1 METTKYTAVIIL
13 NYNNVEDTIDC
24 VKSVEKFNTAPI
36 KFVIVDNGSKRAD
49 AVSILDDAFKKTFL
63 NRYKRFG
70 ESDKVQKL
78 PYVSFIV
85 SETNDGYACGNNK
98 GLRFAKMD
106 DDIDRI
112 LILNNDVLFVE
123 DIIPQL
129 CQALE
134 KLPNAG
140 IVSPILYKKDMNGID
155 YNCARLNQ
163 TNWQIIFTYLFLYN
177 DFFGIMS
184 RYLNS
189 QFILKKDQ
197 DSFKEE
203 YLKIELPSG
212 SCMLFEKSLMDTIK
226 LFDLQTF
233 LYFEENILFKQLE
246 NKGLQNYL
254 LTKLKCIHLGA
265 SSTTKVSNT
274 FIASTSLK
282 SAAYYLKKYG
292 NMTFAQKIL
301 FGIAKKVFMLKLEVF
316 DSIHRK

>member
-13 NYNNVEDTIDC
+13 NYNNVEDTINC
-24 VKSVEKFNTAPI
+24 VKSVEEFNTAPI

-49 AVSILDDAFKKTFL
+49 AVSILDDAFKKTFQ
-63 NRYKRFG
+63 NRYIRFR

-129 CQALE
+129 CQALV
-134 KLPNAG
+134 KLPFAG

-177 DFFGIMS
+177 NFFGIMS

-189 QFILKKDQ
+189 QFILKKYQ
-197 DSFKEE
+197 DSLKKE

-212 SCMLFEKSLMDTIK
+212 SCMLFEKSLMDKIK
-226 LFDLQTF
+226 LFDPQTF
-233 LYFEENILFKQLE
+233 LYFEENILYKQLE
-246 NKGLQNYL
+246 NKGFQNYL

-265 SSTTKVSNT
+265 SSTNKVSNT
-274 FIASTSLK
+274 FIVSTGLK
-282 SAAYYLKKYG
+282 SAEYYLKEYG
-292 NMTFAQKIL
+292 NMTFTQKIFL
-301 FGIAKKVFMLKLEVF
+301 GIAKRVFMLKLEIL
-316 DSIHRK
+316 DSFHRK

>member
-1 METTKYTAVIIL
+1 METTKYTAIIIL
-13 NYNNVEDTIDC
+13 NYNNVEDTINC

-36 KFVIVDNGSKRAD
+36 KFVIVDNGSKRVD
-49 AVSILDDAFKKTFL
+49 AVSILDDAFKKTFQ

-78 PYVSFIV
+78 PYVAFIV
-85 SETNDGYACGNNK
+85 SGTNDGYACGNNK

-134 KLPNAG
+134 KLPFAG

-163 TNWQIIFTYLFLYN
+163 TNWQIIFTYLFLYYN
-177 DFFGIMS
+177 LFGIMS
-184 RYLNS
+184 RYLKS
-189 QFILKKDQ
+189 QFILKKYQ
-197 DSFKEE
+197 DSFKKE

-212 SCMLFEKSLMDTIK
+212 SCMLFKKSLMDTIE
-226 LFDLQTF
+226 LFDPHTF
-233 LYFEENILFKQLE
+233 LYFEENILYKQLE

-254 LTKLKCIHLGA
+254 LTRLKCIHLGA
-265 SSTTKVSNT
+265 SSTNKVSNT
-274 FIASTSLK
+274 FIGSTGLK
-282 SAAYYLKKYG
+282 SAAYYLNKYG
-292 NMTFAQKIL
+292 NMTFTQKIL
-301 FGIAKKVFMLKLEVF
+301 FGIARRIFMLKMEVL